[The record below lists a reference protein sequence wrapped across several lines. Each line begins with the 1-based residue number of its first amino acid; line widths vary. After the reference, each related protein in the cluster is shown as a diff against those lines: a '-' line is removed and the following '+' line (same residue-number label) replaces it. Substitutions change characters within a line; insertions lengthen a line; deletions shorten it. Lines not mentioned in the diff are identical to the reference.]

1 MTDITMYGRVII
13 TAEIEAMTGLH
24 IGGNSTGLEI
34 GGLDKAVIRNPRNN
48 EPYIPGSS
56 LRGKM
61 RSQTEK
67 VLGVSQN
74 TPIGQA
80 TIHVCKDNNAY
91 IKNGGC
97 PVCTVFGV
105 PADEGDKN
113 KDKKKED
120 EIKVAKPTRLVVRDV
135 ALTPDSVKDLS
146 KINSELRFSELKTE
160 VAIDRVTSAA
170 VPRTLERVPAGA
182 VFGPAELVFG
192 IYEKADYGR
201 LKTVIQALQLVE
213 DDYVGGAGSRGS
225 GKVKFKA
232 IKVSAR
238 KRADYSNTM
247 DFQAFDSVQE
257 LANAFDTLKQ
267 WMETNIP
274 TE

>member
-1 MTDITMYGRVII
+1 MTDINLYGRVFI
-13 TAEIEAMTGLH
+13 TAEIEAKTGLH

-67 VLGVSQN
+67 VLGLHQN

-80 TIHVCKDNNAY
+80 TIHVCKDDNDY

-113 KDKKKED
+113 KKKED
-120 EIKVAKPTRLVVRDV
+120 KPNVAKPTRLVVRDV
-135 ALTPDSVKDLS
+135 SLTPESVKDLG
-146 KINSELRFSELKTE
+146 KINSDLRFSELKTE

-192 IYEKADYGR
+192 VYEKADYGR

-225 GKVKFKA
+225 GKVKFKKLT
-232 IKVSAR
+232 ISAR
-238 KRADYSNTM
+238 KREDYSKSTE
-247 DFQAFDSVQE
+247 FKTFDTVQD
-257 LANAFDTLKQ
+257 LANAFDELKT
-267 WMETNIP
+267 WLEKNVP
-274 TE
+274 AE